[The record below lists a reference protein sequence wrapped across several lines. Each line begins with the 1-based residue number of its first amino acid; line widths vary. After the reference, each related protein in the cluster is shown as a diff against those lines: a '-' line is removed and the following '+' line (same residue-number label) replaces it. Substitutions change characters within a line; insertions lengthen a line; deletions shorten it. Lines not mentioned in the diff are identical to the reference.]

1 MTHSPRLRSRPLA
14 LAALVAVG
22 ATGLAACGSA
32 SAEGGDGLQV
42 VVGAYPLQF
51 VAERVGGDA
60 VDVVNLTPPGAEPH
74 DLELAPRDVGRVV
87 DADLVLVVP
96 GLQPALD
103 DAAAERDPAGVV
115 DLTADVALLAAG
127 ESEDGE
133 HAHEDG
139 EHAHED
145 GEHAHEDGEHAHEEG
160 EGAHEEGASEE
171 GAHEEGAS
179 EEGAS
184 EEDHEGHDHGAE
196 DPHFWLDP
204 TRLAD
209 AADSLAATLAER
221 SPEQADGFTERADA
235 LRADLEEL
243 DGRFADGLAQC
254 TSRELVTAHTAFA
267 YLADRYDLHQVG
279 VTGISP
285 EQEPTPG
292 QLTSVTE
299 FVREHGVTT
308 IFTETLVSPEVAE
321 VVAAETGAGTAVLD
335 PIEGLNDDSAG
346 EDYLQVMDAN
356 LESLRTGLGC
366 T

>member
-1 MTHSPRLRSRPLA
+1 MTRSPLLRSRPFA
-14 LAALVAVG
+14 AALLLAVG
-22 ATGLAACGSA
+22 GTGLAACGSA
-32 SAEGGDGLQV
+32 SAEGGDGLSV

-74 DLELAPRDVGRVV
+74 DLELAPRDVGQVV

-103 DAAAERDPAGVV
+103 DAAAERDPAGVL
-115 DLTADVALLAAG
+115 DLTQDVELLAA
-127 ESEDGE
+127 EEGE
-133 HAHEDG
+133 HAHEG
-139 EHAHED
+139 EEGHED
-145 GEHAHEDGEHAHEEG
+145 EEG
-160 EGAHEEGASEE
+160 
-171 GAHEEGAS
+171 
-179 EEGAS
+179 
-184 EEDHEGHDHGAE
+184 HEGHDHGDE

-209 AADSLAATLAER
+209 AADTLAASLAER
-221 SPEQADGFTERADA
+221 SPEQADAFTERAAA
-235 LRADLEEL
+235 LRADLEDL

-285 EQEPTPG
+285 EQEPSPG

-321 VVAAETGAGTAVLD
+321 VVAAETGAATAVLD
-335 PIEGLNDDSAG
+335 PIEGLNDQSAG
-346 EDYLQVMDAN
+346 EDYLEVMDAN
-356 LESLRTGLGC
+356 LESLRTGLDC
-366 T
+366 A